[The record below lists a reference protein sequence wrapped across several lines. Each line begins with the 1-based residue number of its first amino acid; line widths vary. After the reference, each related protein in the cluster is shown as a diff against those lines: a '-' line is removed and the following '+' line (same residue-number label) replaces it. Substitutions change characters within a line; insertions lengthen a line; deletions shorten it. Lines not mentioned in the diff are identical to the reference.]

1 MTKKELCK
9 RVSELTNIPQRE
21 VELISQL
28 MFAEIQK
35 VLVDRD
41 TLLIPGFGKFSTKV
55 RHGHPFVHPTTKERI
70 MTKDVVCACF
80 APSSTLKK
88 AIRS

>member
-21 VELISQL
+21 VELISQV

-41 TLLIPGFGKFSTKV
+41 RKS
-55 RHGHPFVHPTTKERI
+55 
-70 MTKDVVCACF
+70 VV
-80 APSSTLKK
+80 
-88 AIRS
+88 